1 MTLPATETLL
11 QTLEAR
17 TEEVLVKGE
26 ALRNKIIGETM
37 IEVDEDLQLSQ
48 VLINHCI
55 PKTQMAELCG
65 WQSVN
70 TFIKNE
76 EKWIAEGSVE
86 ETIKIKGKW
95 AYSPYHIHRIL
106 DLLGKPKWS
115 DHERGT
121 HIINV
126 QNQKGGTGK
135 SSLLINIAQA
145 LGLNHEQRFRI
156 LVIDL
161 DPQGSLRTFTKP
173 REYEQDDL
181 DVMTAVDVMLGD
193 LEPDSVYQT
202 FKNYGYSHQE
212 IIQEA
217 ILETELPNVQVITA
231 FPEDERFSSIA
242 WEDGNTA
249 GMVKLLKE
257 RIIDPVKK
265 DYDLIFI
272 DSGPQVNP
280 LTWSALYAAN
290 GVLCPVTPQTLDWS
304 STTQFIDK
312 IPNMI
317 RQLPEGAEGIRW
329 FKIGITNHDGR
340 LQRDTQMAN
349 RIKDEYGS
357 FVFNQYVD
365 KYHAFEIAARNH
377 RTVMDI
383 SDTEKLAPK
392 AQIEG
397 AQACVSKFANLL
409 LNHLK
414 DINLKEV

>member
-1 MTLPATETLL
+1 MTSRITETLL
-11 QTLEAR
+11 QSLEAR
-17 TEEVLVKGE
+17 TEEVIEKSE

-37 IEVDEDLQLSQ
+37 VEVDEELQLSQ

-55 PKTQMAELCG
+55 PKTQMSELCG

-70 TFIKNE
+70 TFNKNE
-76 EKWIAEGSVE
+76 EKWIADGLVK

-95 AYSPYHIHRIL
+95 AYSPFHIHRIL
-106 DLLGKPKWS
+106 DLLGKPKWA
-115 DHERGT
+115 DKKRGT

-135 SSLLINIAQA
+135 SSLLVNTAQSIALKHDQRLNI
-145 LGLNHEQRFRI
+145 LI
-156 LVIDL
+156 IDL

-173 REYEQDDL
+173 RSYEQEDL
-181 DVMTAVDVMLGD
+181 DVVTAVDVMLGD
-193 LEPDSVYQT
+193 LEPDSLYQT
-202 FKNYGYSHQE
+202 FKSYDFSHE
-212 IIQEA
+212 DIIQEA
-217 ILETELPNVQVITA
+217 ILDTELPNVKVITA

-242 WEDGNTA
+242 WASGETEN
-249 GMVKLLKE
+249 MVKLLKE
-257 RIIDPVKK
+257 RIIDPIRD

-280 LTWSALYAAN
+280 LTWSALYASN

-304 STTQFIDK
+304 STIQFIDK

-317 RQLPEGAEGIRW
+317 RQLPDDAEGVHW
-329 FKIGITNHDGR
+329 FKICVTNYDGR
-340 LQRDTQMAN
+340 TQRDTEVAN
-349 RIKDEYGS
+349 RIKDQYGS

-365 KYHAFEIAARNH
+365 KYHVFEIAARNH

-383 SDTEKLAPK
+383 SDSEKLAPK
-392 AQIEG
+392 AQVEG
-397 AQACVSKFANLL
+397 AQSSVNQFSNLL